1 MKPLCLSKTHRYKEF
16 ERSLKHCQEKF
27 YPNFAMPIIEFKNV
41 SFVNNNNKILDNI
54 SFSIDKGE
62 FVSIIGK
69 NGSGKSILT
78 KHINGIILPTEG
90 DVIVNGINTK
100 DESRI
105 YDIRKII
112 GFTFQDP
119 DDQIVSET
127 VEEDTAFGLCNLGIP
142 KDIIMQKV
150 NESLKR
156 VGIFDYRYSN
166 VNSLSGGTKQKLVLA
181 GALSMGAQCLILDEP
196 TSMLDSD
203 SCDLVMNEIKKLNE
217 LGMTIILLT
226 HHMNEAKLADKV
238 FILDSGKVICQGS
251 PEIIDREF
259 IKKNN
264 LDSIHI
270 KKSIKQSNNKIIEFR
285 NVYYKYDKDYV
296 IKDANF
302 EILENRIVGI
312 VGKTGTGKSTLAK
325 LISGI
330 ESPTSGEIFL
340 NEHLANKSDLRKKV
354 GIVFQFPEHQ
364 IFEETVL
371 KDVCFGPK
379 NLGLK
384 NAEEIS
390 IEALKKIGF
399 NMNKINFSP
408 FSLSGGEKRLVSIA
422 GILSMN
428 YEILIL
434 DEPTAGLD
442 LFARKHLMEIISSI
456 GESKTIIIIS
466 HDAEEIELLA
476 DYSIKL

>member
-1 MKPLCLSKTHRYKEF
+1 VS
-16 ERSLKHCQEKF
+16 
-27 YPNFAMPIIEFKNV
+27 IIEFKNV
-41 SFVNNNNKILDNI
+41 SFIHNNHKILDNI

-62 FVSIIGK
+62 FVSIIGR

-90 DVIVNGINTK
+90 DVIVNGMNTK

-105 YDIRKII
+105 YDIRRMI

-127 VEEDTAFGLCNLGIP
+127 VEEDTAFGLCNLGVP
-142 KDIIMQKV
+142 RDIIIKKV
-150 NESLKR
+150 NESLKQ
-156 VGIFDYRYSN
+156 VGILDYKHSN

-196 TSMLDSD
+196 TSMLDSE
-203 SCDLVMNEIKKLNE
+203 SCNLVMNEIKKLNE
-217 LGMTIILLT
+217 SGMTIILLT

-238 FILDSGKVICQGS
+238 FILDSGKIICQGP

-259 IKKNN
+259 VKKNN

-270 KKSIKQSNNKIIEFR
+270 KKSNKKSSNKIIEFK
-285 NVYYKYDKDYV
+285 NVYYKYDKDYI
-296 IKDANF
+296 IKNANF
-302 EILENRIVGI
+302 EILENSIVGI
-312 VGKTGTGKSTLAK
+312 VGKTGAGKSTLAK
-325 LISGI
+325 LMSGI
-330 ESPTSGEIFL
+330 ESPSSGTILL
-340 NEHLANKSDLRKKV
+340 NGLIANKYDLRKKV
-354 GIVFQFPEHQ
+354 GIVFQFPENQ

-379 NLGLK
+379 NLGFK
-384 NAEEIS
+384 NPEKIS
-390 IEALKKIGF
+390 IESLEKIGF
-399 NMNKINFSP
+399 NMDKVNFSP

-422 GILSMN
+422 GILAMN
-428 YEILIL
+428 HDILIL

-442 LFARKHLMEIISSI
+442 LFARKHLMEVISSI
-456 GESKTIIIIS
+456 SESKTIIIIS
-466 HDAEEIELLA
+466 HDHEEIELLA